1 MLWRTLSFWV
11 VGFWLACAGAA
22 AAAKIEA
29 FEVKGWDIEVYADD
43 TTGKFTN
50 CVAVAEYRSG
60 MVLGFQIMEDFSW
73 NMALFDVPVKLREG
87 QKIDVAFQIDKGSVR
102 RMTGAVP
109 EQDFIILPLPDDVEM
124 FDQFRRG
131 RLLRVEVA
139 GKVASFRLDG
149 TSAMLSALLECAN
162 SHQDTVVSVG
172 PKTQPRPSNKQD
184 KPEKPERSGADTVS
198 TGSGFFVNKE
208 GVVLTNAHVVEGC
221 EDATVTG
228 YGKARIVAQDKTND
242 LALLK
247 LIAPTASDPAR
258 FRRSGLQLGEAIYV
272 FGFPLA
278 GQLDNGLNFTSGIVS
293 SLAGPA
299 NDSRSLQLTAPI
311 QAGNS
316 GGPITDGAGLVV
328 GVTQAKLSELAA
340 IQSGG
345 AFPQNVNFG
354 IKAWMATSF
363 LRANSIEPQEVDTAD
378 PLSAV
383 LIAKEGRAY
392 TVQVKCN
399 VK

>member
-1 MLWRTLSFWV
+1 MVLRRALGLWT
-11 VGFWLACAGAA
+11 VGFWLAWIGAA
-22 AAAKIEA
+22 GAAKIESYD
-29 FEVKGWDIEVYADD
+29 VKGWEIEVYTSDR
-43 TTGKFTN
+43 TGKFNN

-87 QKIDVAFQIDKGSVR
+87 QKVDIAYQIDRGAVR
-102 RMTGAVP
+102 RAKGEAP
-109 EQDFIILPLPDDVEM
+109 DSDFIVLPLPDDVDL

-131 RLLRVEVA
+131 RLLRVEIA

-149 TSAMLSALLECAN
+149 TAAMLSALLECAN
-162 SHQDTVVSVG
+162 RHQDTVAETD
-172 PKTQPRPSNKQD
+172 PKGQAKPSKKQD
-184 KPEKPERSGADTVS
+184 RPESSGGVS

-221 EDATVTG
+221 EDATLTG
-228 YGKARIVAQDKTND
+228 YGKARIVAVDKTND
-242 LALLK
+242 FALLK
-247 LIAPTASDPAR
+247 VTTPAATDPVR

-272 FGFPLA
+272 LGFPLA

-299 NDSRSLQLTAPI
+299 NDSRALQLTAPI

-316 GGPITDGAGLVV
+316 GGPIADSAGLVV
-328 GVTQAKLSELAA
+328 GVTQAKLNEVAA

-354 IKAWMATSF
+354 IKAGLATSF
-363 LRANSIEPQEVDTAD
+363 LRANSIEPQEVDTAE

-383 LIAKEGRAY
+383 LIAKEGRGY
-392 TVQVKCN
+392 TVQVKCT